1 MRPNGRTLYKV
12 LHKSRRKG
20 GWGGRFS
27 IMVRLPASLYAECVP
42 PMNYA
47 ENWGDKLFLGQWSKK
62 LENGLEEFRHISC
75 IYSPLDPGEVDLSGQ
90 WGTLHFVEKV
100 SLAVGD
106 EGVPHWS
113 FWTGTCK
120 TYRNLGDP
128 LTRETLST
136 VDLPIE
142 DIIAHKEMIEFRS
155 HYFSEGRGSHPVLSN
170 FQALNDGIH
179 QLFFSGN
186 GKWLFLTYFD
196 IHSSIE
202 GRRKLCAGLKRAFRI
217 AHENGVDARLIW

>member
-20 GWGGRFS
+20 DWGGRFS
-27 IMVRLPASLYAECVP
+27 IAVRLPASLYAECAP

-47 ENWGDKLFLGQWSKK
+47 ENWGDHLFFGQWSKK
-62 LENGLEEFRHISC
+62 LGDGLEEFRDISC
-75 IYSPLDPGEVDLSGQ
+75 IYSPLDPGEVDLSDR
-90 WGTLHFVEKV
+90 WGTPHLVEKV
-100 SLAVGD
+100 DGQD
-106 EGVPHWS
+106 PHWS

-120 TYRNLGDP
+120 TYRNVDDP

-142 DIIAHKEMIEFRS
+142 DIIAHKEMLEFRS
-155 HYFSEGRGSHPVLSN
+155 RYFSGGRGRHPVLSN

-179 QLFFSGN
+179 QPFFSGD
-186 GKWLFLTYFD
+186 GKWIFLTYFD

-202 GRRKLCAGLKRAFRI
+202 GRRKLCAELKRAFRI
-217 AHENGVDARLIW
+217 AHENGVDARLMR